1 MRAPV
6 KALLLAGLCLAGAA
20 ALLHGLR
27 EGEGVVMLG
36 DSITAGGRWPQR
48 VAGAVDRGRSGD
60 TTTKLL
66 QRLDAV
72 PREGRTVFLMI
83 GLNDLRRGAGVED
96 TAARTAEIVARLAP
110 ARVYLVSTLLTR
122 DPHLNHRIA
131 ALNALTAKD
140 CSQRCTVLD
149 ANSLLAPEGM
159 LKPEFTY
166 DGFHLSEA
174 GYRAYHRV
182 IAPAIEAADGS

>member
-6 KALLLAGLCLAGAA
+6 KALLLAGIFLAGAA
-20 ALLHGLR
+20 VTLHILS
-27 EGEGVVMLG
+27 EGDGVVMLG

-48 VAGAVDRGRSGD
+48 VEGAVDRGRSGD
-60 TTTKLL
+60 TTIKVL

-72 PREGRTVFLMI
+72 PREGRTIFLLI
-83 GLNDLRRGAGVED
+83 GLNDLRRGASVED

-122 DPHLNHRIA
+122 DPRLNRRIA
-131 ALNALTAKD
+131 ALNARTAKD
-140 CSQRCTVLD
+140 CGGRCVPLD
-149 ANSLLAPEGM
+149 VNSVLAPEGM

-174 GYRAYHRV
+174 GYRAYHQA
-182 IAPAIEAADGS
+182 IAPALATADRS